1 MDTQDTRINAG
12 KKLSDI
18 PDAQLAEYHS
28 IIRDRLGIDCSDE
41 PDPLIDLKDIAA
53 LAGLAEGT
61 PGQMRQRSKDGK
73 GRVKFPAEAPGI
85 GRRWPDKPLFNA
97 VTQVIPYM
105 EETGNWPPGAGA
117 RMTTRGPRTGKADA
131 A

>member
-1 MDTQDTRINAG
+1 MNAPDTRIDASKTLG
-12 KKLSDI
+12 EI
-18 PDAQLAEYHS
+18 PAAQLAEYHS
-28 IIRDRLGIDCSDE
+28 IISERLGINCDEE

-73 GRVKFPAEAPGI
+73 GRVKFPSEAPGI
-85 GRRWPDKPLFNA
+85 GQRWPDKPLFKA
-97 VTQVIPYM
+97 VTEVIPYM
-105 EETGNWPPGAGA
+105 EETGNWPPGTGA
-117 RMTTRGPRTGKADA
+117 RLATRGPRSTRADA